1 MLEKMRIFWLLIIL
15 VAGLTACSGG
25 GAQVEGA
32 TTVRL
37 MTHDS
42 FDVSEEVLAAFETES
57 GYTVEILKSGDGA
70 EMVNKAILA
79 GDNPLADVLFGV
91 DNALLSRAL
100 DNDLFVPYD
109 SPLLAELSD
118 ALKLDPENRA
128 LPVDYGDVCLNYD
141 VAWFEANGLT
151 PPQSLD
157 DLAAPEY
164 AGLTVVQNPTTSTP
178 GLAFLLTTI
187 GAYGEDGYLAYW
199 ESLLANDLLIVN
211 GWEQAYYEHFSAA
224 SEGNRPIVVS
234 YASSPPA
241 EVFFAETP
249 PERAPTAAVTGPNTC
264 FRQIEFVGILRGSP
278 NEMAARELV
287 DFMLSRTF
295 QEDMPLRMF
304 VYPANETAELPPVFV
319 AHSVIPEQ
327 AVTLDA
333 ARIEANREQWLREW
347 AEVVLQ

>member
-1 MLEKMRIFWLLIIL
+1 MMKKVRRLWLLMGL
-15 VAGLTACSGG
+15 VVGLAACSAG
-25 GAQVEGA
+25 GAQVEGPA
-32 TTVRL
+32 TIRL

-42 FDVSEEVLAAFETES
+42 FDVSEDVLALFEAET

-100 DNDLFVPYD
+100 NNELFLPYD
-109 SPLLAELSD
+109 SPQLADVSD

-141 VAWFEANGLT
+141 VAWFEENGLI
-151 PPQSLD
+151 PPQSLN
-157 DLAAPEY
+157 DLAAPAY

-187 GAYGEDGYLAYW
+187 GVYGEDGYLPYW

-211 GWEQAYYEHFSAA
+211 GWEQAYYEQFSAVSDGA
-224 SEGNRPIVVS
+224 RPIVVS

-249 PERAPTAAVTGPNTC
+249 PERAPTAAVTSANTC
-264 FRQIEFVGILRGSP
+264 FRQIEFVGILRGTA
-278 NEMAARELV
+278 NEAAARELV
-287 DFMLSRTF
+287 DFMLSRSF

-304 VYPANETAELPPVFV
+304 VYPANETAELPEVFAAFSQV
-319 AHSVIPEQ
+319 PAQ
-327 AVTLDA
+327 AVTIEA
-333 ARIEANREQWLREW
+333 ALIEANREQWLRDW

>member
-1 MLEKMRIFWLLIIL
+1 MFTKWRVLCIL
-15 VAGLTACSGG
+15 MIMIVALAACTAG
-25 GAQVEGA
+25 GAQVEGP

-42 FDVSEEVLAAFETES
+42 FDVSEEVLAQFEAQT
-57 GYTVEILKSGDGA
+57 GHTVEILKSGDGA

-100 DNDLFVPYD
+100 ENELFLPYD
-109 SPLLAELSD
+109 SPQLAEVSD
-118 ALKLDPENRA
+118 GLKLDPENRA

-141 VAWFEANGLT
+141 VNWFEANGLA
-151 PPQSLD
+151 PPQTLD

-199 ESLLANDLLIVN
+199 ESLMANDLLIVN

-224 SEGNRPIVVS
+224 SDGTRPIVVS

-249 PERAPTAAVTGPNTC
+249 PERAPTAAVTSPNTC
-264 FRQIEFVGILRGSP
+264 FRQIEFVGILRGTP
-278 NEMAARELV
+278 NEAAAQQLV
-287 DFMLSRTF
+287 DFMLSRPF

-304 VYPANETAELPPVFV
+304 VYPANETAELPEVFV
-319 AHSVIPEQ
+319 EFSETPEQ
-327 AVTLDA
+327 AVTIDA

-347 AEVVLQ
+347 AELVLQ